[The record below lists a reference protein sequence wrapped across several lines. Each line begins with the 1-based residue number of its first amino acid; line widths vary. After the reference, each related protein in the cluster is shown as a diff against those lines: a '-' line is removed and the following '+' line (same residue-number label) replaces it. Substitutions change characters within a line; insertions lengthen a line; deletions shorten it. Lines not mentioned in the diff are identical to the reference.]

1 MAKYNIHAGH
11 NPDGKVACGAV
22 GLIKESTEAR
32 NVVKYM
38 KEYMKKAGHTVY
50 DCTCNNGKSQNDVLV
65 KIVTKCNKH
74 TVKYDVSIHFNSGA
88 GDKKGN
94 GKTTGVEVLVYSLTK
109 DVETVAKRVCKN
121 VSKLG
126 FTNRGVKVR
135 PDLYVLRNTKNT
147 AFLVECCF
155 VDDKDDTKKY
165 NAKKMAKAIVEG
177 ILGEEIKDTT
187 AIEKGDKVKIKSG
200 AIYGGSSYKKE
211 VPAKNIGVKYTV
223 SKIQSNKHGLVV
235 LREALLKEIN
245 SWVPIKYLTK

>member
-11 NPDGKVACGAV
+11 NPDGKTACGAV

-38 KEYMKKAGHTVY
+38 KKYLKKAGHTVY
-50 DCTCNNGKSQNDVLV
+50 DCTCDNGKNQNDVLY

-88 GDKKGN
+88 KDKKGN

-109 DVETVAKRVCKN
+109 DVKTVADRICKK
-121 VSKLG
+121 VAALG
-126 FTNRGVKVR
+126 FANRGVKAR

-155 VDDKDDTKKY
+155 VDDMDDVSLY
-165 NAKKMAKAIVEG
+165 NEKAMAKAIVEG
-177 ILGEEIKDTT
+177 ITGSKITDTT

-200 AIYGGSSYKKE
+200 AIYGGSSYKKK
-211 VPAKNIGVKYTV
+211 VPARNIGRRYTV
-223 SKIQSNKHGLVV
+223 EKIQRNAHGLTV
-235 LREALLKEIN
+235 LKEAKLTEIN
-245 SWVPIKYLTK
+245 SWVPVKYLTK